1 MNGFDNLLNSFAAAV
16 VIAAIVY
23 GFFKWISDV
32 LNSGATKRNMLS
44 ASFQTTL
51 ADLSS
56 GNSTSQLAAAILLR
70 RYFNAFTR
78 SWCFRKKYFL
88 KNEALNVI
96 SSALRTLPT
105 SVLQKTLAD
114 GMAYIKNISGA
125 DFQRTNLQDA
135 YIGNK
140 KHRIK
145 MRSTDFFRAD
155 LSNALLDNTDARG
168 AIFYNA
174 ILFGTRLKNS
184 DLSEANFSGADLS
197 NCSFSNCC
205 LYMANFKNAHHVPTE
220 ILNKLQDNIYP
231 FKEKVSTTPTRGAA
245 SIFFSMPGTMTKADG
260 ILIAEYKRILTQQG
274 FNVIY
279 YTRDTYPKFGQL
291 GRVRQSIRECAGII
305 AFGFKQLHID
315 KACFRP
321 GTTDE
326 ATWEDRWLSTP
337 WNELEVGMGLMNNIP
352 VLLVHDRD
360 INFGVFDES
369 LSECFVSTITT
380 DTDTRE
386 LENNKMFMQWMSSL
400 REC

>member
-32 LNSGATKRNMLS
+32 LNSGAAKRNMLS
-44 ASFQTTL
+44 ASFQATL

-56 GNSTSQLAAAILLR
+56 SNNTSQLAAAILLR
-70 RYFNAFTR
+70 RYFNACTR
-78 SWCFRKKYFL
+78 SWLFRKKYFL

-114 GMAYIKNISGA
+114 GIAYINNISGA

-155 LSNALLDNTDARG
+155 LSSALLDNADARG

-205 LYMANFKNAHHVPTE
+205 LYMANFKDAHHVPTE
-220 ILNKLQDNIYP
+220 ILNKLQDKIYP
-231 FKEKVSTTPTRGAA
+231 LKEKVSTTPTRRAA

-260 ILIAEYKRILTQQG
+260 ILISEYKRILTQQG

-321 GTTDE
+321 NTTDE
-326 ATWEDRWLSTP
+326 AVWEDRWLSTP

-369 LSECFVSTITT
+369 LSECFVSAITT

-386 LENNKMFMQWMSSL
+386 LENNKMFLQWMSSL
-400 REC
+400 RRC

>member
-1 MNGFDNLLNSFAAAV
+1 MEGFDNLLNSFAAAV

-23 GFFKWISDV
+23 GFFKWISDI
-32 LNSGATKRNMLS
+32 LNSGETKRKMLS
-44 ASFQTTL
+44 ASFQATL

-56 GNSTSQLAAAILLR
+56 GNTTSQLAAAILLR

-78 SWCFRKKYFL
+78 SWFFRKKYFL

-140 KHRIK
+140 KHRIR

-155 LSNALLDNTDARG
+155 LSSALLDNADAQG

-184 DLSEANFSGADLS
+184 DLSHANFSGADLS
-197 NCSFSNCC
+197 NCIFSNCC
-205 LYMANFKNAHHVPTE
+205 LYMANFKDAHNVPAE
-220 ILNKLQDNIYP
+220 IRDKLKDGIYP
-231 FKEKVSTTPTRGAA
+231 FKEMISTKPTRTVA

-260 ILIAEYKRILTQQG
+260 ILVAEYKRILTRLG

-279 YTRDTYPKFGQL
+279 YTRDTYPMFGQL
-291 GRVRQSIRECAGII
+291 GRVRQSIRECAGIV

-321 GTTDE
+321 NTPDE
-326 ATWEDRWLSTP
+326 TMWENRWLSTP
-337 WNELEVGMGLMNNIP
+337 WNELEVGMALMNNIP

-369 LSECFVSTITT
+369 LSECFVSAITT
-380 DTDTRE
+380 DTDTRS
-386 LENNKMFMQWMSSL
+386 LESNKLFMQWLSL
-400 REC
+400 VRR